1 MTSDELCNRNL
12 FKHEF
17 PRCAQG
23 WGPMNLL
30 RPRYLALAFAAYFG
44 VVCYYAAQEGRRA
57 AFGAYGP
64 GISLT
69 VFQTTMVGAVL
80 VLLGLFVTAAISP
93 QIKGAAPSRSPG
105 SLGTSRVIRRLR
117 GDSGM
122 PDDYGTR
129 LQVDSAWP
137 AGDEFLADPS
147 DAEMSAY
154 RDLEQAQ
161 DAAAVSAALSRL
173 VPTGEPPTAGT
184 LGERLSG
191 LRARSSAVLVSDGK
205 ETAGVLLRLVNDMKP
220 LLAAAKKVGLDL
232 PELRRLVAEAAAG
245 HEADLS
251 QRVRLVEQVKG
262 TLEAALVER
271 IAESLQR
278 VLLDI
283 ERMKSATQQVHAAE
297 MTAAGGVA
305 LLDTGN
311 YAAAVDRAAR
321 ARDTLAKQVGA
332 LPSKFESSVGPSSFV
347 ALAGPPLLAAGFCA
361 VSSMLLAGVNTFPVT
376 YTTLNAGVVLA
387 ISYGWLGLLLYAL
400 ISVYYVLR
408 PPSMKASA
416 RERATR
422 GS

>member
-1 MTSDELCNRNL
+1 M
-12 FKHEF
+12 
-17 PRCAQG
+17 
-23 WGPMNLL
+23 
-30 RPRYLALAFAAYFG
+30 ALAFAAYFG
-44 VVCYYAAQEGRRA
+44 AVCYYAAQEGRRST
-57 AFGAYGP
+57 FGAYAP
-64 GISLT
+64 GVSQT
-69 VFQTTMVGAVL
+69 VFQTTMVGGVL
-80 VLLGLFVTAAISP
+80 VLLSIFITASISP
-93 QIKGAAPSRSPG
+93 HIKGAAPSRS
-105 SLGTSRVIRRLR
+105 SENLGALRVIRRIR
-117 GDSGM
+117 GESARM
-122 PDDYGTR
+122 PDDYRMRGR
-129 LQVDSAWP
+129 PDSAWP
-137 AGDEFLADPS
+137 AGDEFLEEPS
-147 DAEMSAY
+147 ASENAAY

-191 LRARSSAVLVSDGK
+191 MRARSSAVLVSEGR

-245 HEADLS
+245 QEGDLS
-251 QRVRLVEQVKG
+251 GRVRLVEQVKG

-283 ERMKSATQQVHAAE
+283 ERMKASTQQVHAAE
-297 MTAAGGVA
+297 MIAAEAVA

-347 ALAGPPLLAAGFCA
+347 ALAGPALVAVVFVA
-361 VSSMLLAGVNTFPVT
+361 VSSMLLPGVGTFLVT
-376 YTTLNAGVVLA
+376 YYTLNAGAVLA

-416 RERATR
+416 RERALR

>member
-1 MTSDELCNRNL
+1 
-12 FKHEF
+12 
-17 PRCAQG
+17 
-23 WGPMNLL
+23 MNLL

-80 VLLGLFVTAAISP
+80 VLLGLFVTASISP

-117 GDSGM
+117 GDSRM

-184 LGERLSG
+184 RAERRGPRLRGEGNRGGTSPARQRHETALGRREEGGPRPAGAPASGRGGRRGPRRGSLAARAPGRTGERHAGGRAHRADRRIRAACASRHRANEGHDAASPRGRDDRRRSRRVARHGKLRRRVGPGSEGARELGETRRRNAFTRRAEWRAELVRCAGGSVARRCRVRRRVVDVAARRHRLLGGQLQAERLGHPRPQLRMVGPAHVRACLRLLRVASAFDQG
-191 LRARSSAVLVSDGK
+191 IGEGSRRAR
-205 ETAGVLLRLVNDMKP
+205 TI
-220 LLAAAKKVGLDL
+220 
-232 PELRRLVAEAAAG
+232 
-245 HEADLS
+245 
-251 QRVRLVEQVKG
+251 
-262 TLEAALVER
+262 AALVPR
-271 IAESLQR
+271 AIIQR
-278 VLLDI
+278 
-283 ERMKSATQQVHAAE
+283 A
-297 MTAAGGVA
+297 VA
-305 LLDTGN
+305 
-311 YAAAVDRAAR
+311 
-321 ARDTLAKQVGA
+321 
-332 LPSKFESSVGPSSFV
+332 FE
-347 ALAGPPLLAAGFCA
+347 
-361 VSSMLLAGVNTFPVT
+361 
-376 YTTLNAGVVLA
+376 
-387 ISYGWLGLLLYAL
+387 
-400 ISVYYVLR
+400 
-408 PPSMKASA
+408 ASN
-416 RERATR
+416 
-422 GS
+422 

>member
-1 MTSDELCNRNL
+1 
-12 FKHEF
+12 
-17 PRCAQG
+17 
-23 WGPMNLL
+23 MNLL
-30 RPRYLALAFAAYFG
+30 RPRNLALLFAAYFG
-44 VVCYYAAQEGRRA
+44 VIGYYAVQAARRA
-57 AFGAYGP
+57 SSGGYSA
-64 GISLT
+64 GIST
-69 VFQTTMVGAVL
+69 TIYQTTMVGGVL
-80 VLLGLFVTAAISP
+80 VLVGIFIAASISP
-93 QIKGAAPSRSPG
+93 HIKGGPPSRSTANPRTG
-105 SLGTSRVIRRLR
+105 LVTRRLR
-117 GDSGM
+117 RDSAQTST
-122 PDDYGTR
+122 DYR
-129 LQVDSAWP
+129 ANRPAESAWP
-137 AGDEFLADPS
+137 DADDFLADAS
-147 DAEMSAY
+147 DFDRSGY
-154 RDLEQAQ
+154 QDLEQAQ

-173 VPTGEPPTAGT
+173 VPTGEPSAAGT
-184 LGERLSG
+184 LAERLSG
-191 LRARSSAVLVSDGK
+191 MRARSSAVLVSEGK

-245 HEADLS
+245 HDADLS

-271 IAESLQR
+271 IAESVQKL
-278 VLLDI
+278 LLDI

-297 MTAAGGVA
+297 MTAAEAVA

-321 ARDTLAKQVGA
+321 ARDTLAKQVGTI
-332 LPSKFESSVGPSSFV
+332 PSKFETNVGPSSFV
-347 ALAGPPLLAAGFCA
+347 ALAGPALVAVVFVA

>member
-1 MTSDELCNRNL
+1 
-12 FKHEF
+12 
-17 PRCAQG
+17 
-23 WGPMNLL
+23 MNLL

-80 VLLGLFVTAAISP
+80 VLLGLFVTASISP

-122 PDDYGTR
+122 PDDYRTR
-129 LQVDSAWP
+129 LQADSAWP

-184 LGERLSG
+184 L
-191 LRARSSAVLVSDGK
+191 
-205 ETAGVLLRLVNDMKP
+205 
-220 LLAAAKKVGLDL
+220 AAALI
-232 PELRRLVAEAAAG
+232 
-245 HEADLS
+245 
-251 QRVRLVEQVKG
+251 
-262 TLEAALVER
+262 ER
-271 IAESLQR
+271 IAESVQR

-283 ERMKSATQQVHAAE
+283 ERMKATTQQVHAAE
-297 MTAAGGVA
+297 MTAAEAVA

-311 YAAAVDRAAR
+311 YAAALDRAAK
-321 ARDTLAKQVGA
+321 ARESLAKHVGVM
-332 LPSKFESSVGPSSFV
+332 PSRVELSGAPSSFV
-347 ALAGPPLLAAGFCA
+347 ALAGPSLVAVVFVA
-361 VSSMLLAGVNTFPVT
+361 VSLMLLPGVTVYLVAN
-376 YTTLNAGVVLA
+376 YKLNASAILA
-387 ISYGWLGLLLYAL
+387 LSYGWLGLLLYAL
-400 ISVYYVLR
+400 VSVYYVLR
-408 PPSMKASA
+408 PPSIKGSA
-416 RERATR
+416 KD
-422 GS
+422 

>member
-1 MTSDELCNRNL
+1 
-12 FKHEF
+12 
-17 PRCAQG
+17 
-23 WGPMNLL
+23 
-30 RPRYLALAFAAYFG
+30 
-44 VVCYYAAQEGRRA
+44 
-57 AFGAYGP
+57 
-64 GISLT
+64 
-69 VFQTTMVGAVL
+69 
-80 VLLGLFVTAAISP
+80 
-93 QIKGAAPSRSPG
+93 
-105 SLGTSRVIRRLR
+105 
-117 GDSGM
+117 
-122 PDDYGTR
+122 
-129 LQVDSAWP
+129 
-137 AGDEFLADPS
+137 
-147 DAEMSAY
+147 
-154 RDLEQAQ
+154 
-161 DAAAVSAALSRL
+161 L

-191 LRARSSAVLVSDGK
+191 MRARSSAVLVSEGR

-245 HEADLS
+245 QEGDLS
-251 QRVRLVEQVKG
+251 GRVRLVEQVKG

-283 ERMKSATQQVHAAE
+283 ERMKASTQQVHAAE
-297 MTAAGGVA
+297 MIAAEAVA

-347 ALAGPPLLAAGFCA
+347 ALAGPALVAVVFVA
-361 VSSMLLAGVNTFPVT
+361 VSSMLLPGVGTFLVT
-376 YTTLNAGVVLA
+376 YYTLNAGAVLA

-416 RERATR
+416 RERALR